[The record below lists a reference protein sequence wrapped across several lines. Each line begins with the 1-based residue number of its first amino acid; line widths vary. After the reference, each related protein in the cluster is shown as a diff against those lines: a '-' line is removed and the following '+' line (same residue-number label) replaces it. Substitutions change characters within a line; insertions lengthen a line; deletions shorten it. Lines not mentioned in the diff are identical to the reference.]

1 MRDVAFKAATV
12 ESTAGLLKIMD
23 DIASLRATAL
33 PPIAAAGYRV
43 LGVRS
48 DRPRPTRAAALAP
61 LTGKPM
67 RMRGFLTALFAG
79 GLGLAVL
86 AGPATCPS
94 CDPAHSGAQ
103 LDAQRILSRL
113 NYTRELPGD
122 VAARETAPLTQ
133 SDGTAQGDRGE
144 PPALSTLAL
153 AEPEDSASPTST
165 GAIGPAHDRVPD
177 SAPTAAAA
185 ELAPQA
191 AKLPDTIE
199 ELSDQGP
206 QETEIAA
213 ATVESEPETPL
224 PPLGATTLPL
234 KDNTGVESEEPAPR
248 ASAPRKRA
256 SIKQHRAKA
265 HTPATRNAPSAPKL
279 YSPNKYAQI
288 PGWAAKMY
296 ETPWQNKAFSFQ

>member
-1 MRDVAFKAATV
+1 MRDVASKAATV
-12 ESTAGLLKIMD
+12 KSTAGLLKIMD
-23 DIASLRATAL
+23 DIASLRAAAP
-33 PPIAAAGYRV
+33 PPIAAGGYRV

-165 GAIGPAHDRVPD
+165 GAIGPAPYPD
-177 SAPTAAAA
+177 SAPAAAAA
-185 ELAPQA
+185 EPAPQA

-206 QETEIAA
+206 PETEIAA

-224 PPLGATTLPL
+224 PPATTLPP
-234 KDNTGVESEEPAPR
+234 KDNTGVEAEEPAPR

-256 SIKQHRAKA
+256 SIKQRRAKA
-265 HTPATRNAPSAPKL
+265 HTPATRNAAPSAPKL

>member
-23 DIASLRATAL
+23 DIASLRATAP
-33 PPIAAAGYRV
+33 PPIAAGYRV
-43 LGVRS
+43 LGV
-48 DRPRPTRAAALAP
+48 PRPTRAAALAP

-94 CDPAHSGAQ
+94 CDPAHS
-103 LDAQRILSRL
+103 DAQRILSRL